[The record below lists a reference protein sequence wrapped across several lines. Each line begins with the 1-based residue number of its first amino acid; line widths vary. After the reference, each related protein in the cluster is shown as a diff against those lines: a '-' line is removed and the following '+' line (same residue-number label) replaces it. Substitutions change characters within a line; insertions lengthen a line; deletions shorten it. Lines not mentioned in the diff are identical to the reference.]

1 MGPGRG
7 SGEKVFPDFFHR
19 AHLADA
25 RELIHEALPRRF
37 LAAALR
43 SPAHDWDHA
52 LVHDLDHGLVR
63 DSDHDWGPISHR
75 DLNDQF
81 DQFDHWA
88 RLIHDLVRDL
98 V

>member
-1 MGPGRG
+1 VGPGRG
-7 SGEKVFPDFFHR
+7 SGERVFHDFFHR

-25 RELIHEALPRRF
+25 PELIHEALPRRF

-43 SPAHDWDHA
+43 NPAHDSTHSLVHGWAHS

-81 DQFDHWA
+81 DQFD
-88 RLIHDLVRDL
+88 
-98 V
+98 